1 MIGNDIYHVS
11 MYDCGE
17 WRSKPPPMGVV
28 YCVYKYDMSRFM
40 IGNAIYHV
48 SMYGCGEWR
57 SKPPPVGC
65 SLLCIQV

>member
-28 YCVYKYDMSRFM
+28 YCVYKSDTSRFM
-40 IGNAIYHV
+40 IDNDIKAV
-48 SMYGCGEWR
+48 SMFWSVNE
-57 SKPPPVGC
+57 
-65 SLLCIQV
+65 